1 MKKTNK
7 TKKYDG
13 HLTLQETTGSV
24 FTFITI
30 YNYNLSLFTFLS
42 ILQIIYSL

>member
-13 HLTLQETTGSV
+13 HLTLQET
-24 FTFITI
+24 
-30 YNYNLSLFTFLS
+30 SLPSREIRHF
-42 ILQIIYSL
+42 

>member
-13 HLTLQETTGSV
+13 HLTLQETK
-24 FTFITI
+24 
-30 YNYNLSLFTFLS
+30 YNNSNLRKLLLGCT
-42 ILQIIYSL
+42 